1 MSSIFN
7 EDFQDFIRSL
17 NKFEVEYVLVGGY
30 SVIIHGYQRTTGDL
44 DIYVNSTE
52 KNYIKIQKTFYDFG
66 MSTFDM
72 TKENFL
78 NTDKYDVF
86 SFGVSP
92 VSIDILTKMK
102 GCTFNEVFD
111 LAFWHPIEDN
121 LLVKTIHINHLRQ
134 AKRASGR
141 YKDLDDLQNLKEKQ

>member
-1 MSSIFN
+1 MSSVFN

-52 KNYIKIQKTFYDFG
+52 ENYLKIQKTFYDFG
-66 MSTFDM
+66 MSMFDM

-102 GCTFNEVFD
+102 GCTFDEVFD
-111 LAFWHPIEDN
+111 LAFWYPIEDN

-141 YKDLDDLQNLKEKQ
+141 YKDLDDLENLKQ